1 MVPVA
6 APHCRRSRD
15 NVATAW
21 AVFSAVVEALHGSRV
36 PQARHGRIEEQTR
49 RSSISTIAVASCGS
63 AKGTLRPARGHRCP
77 AAERRHEST
86 RCVQPHPWYID
97 PLGYLGEQQDIAAH
111 RRDVGKVPLIPAT
124 LQSPCPDAHD
134 QSLMDMT
141 SSHLPN
147 PPNAN
152 PKVSGLSPA
161 CGHPFSG
168 RLNDVRRSAATT
180 HGHSSCPARVWRD
193 LRRLSPRPAPW
204 ALRDRDGFEGVAR
217 SVLAWQR

>member
-63 AKGTLRPARGHRCP
+63 A
-77 AAERRHEST
+77 
-86 RCVQPHPWYID
+86 WYID

-124 LQSPCPDAHD
+124 LQSPCPEAHD

-168 RLNDVRRSAATT
+168 RLNEVRRSARLRTAT
-180 HGHSSCPARVWRD
+180 ARV
-193 LRRLSPRPAPW
+193 LLGS
-204 ALRDRDGFEGVAR
+204 GETYGV
-217 SVLAWQR
+217 

>member
-1 MVPVA
+1 M
-6 APHCRRSRD
+6 
-15 NVATAW
+15 
-21 AVFSAVVEALHGSRV
+21 
-36 PQARHGRIEEQTR
+36 RISQ
-49 RSSISTIAVASCGS
+49 
-63 AKGTLRPARGHRCP
+63 GTLRPARGHRCP

-124 LQSPCPDAHD
+124 LQSPCPEAHD

-168 RLNDVRRSAATT
+168 RLNEVRRSARLRTAT
-180 HGHSSCPARVWRD
+180 ARV
-193 LRRLSPRPAPW
+193 LLGS
-204 ALRDRDGFEGVAR
+204 GETYGV
-217 SVLAWQR
+217 